1 MTKLISQAKLP
12 TGPFREGDRVQLTGP
27 KGRLNT
33 ITLRAGEKFGTHRGD
48 LLHDEIIGKPEGS
61 VVLNQT
67 GIEYLAF
74 RPLLSDF
81 VSVSYTH
88 LTLPTKRIV

>member
-48 LLHDEIIGKPEGS
+48 LLHDEIIGK
-61 VVLNQT
+61 
-67 GIEYLAF
+67 A
-74 RPLLSDF
+74 
-81 VSVSYTH
+81 
-88 LTLPTKRIV
+88 